1 MMMKDGVNINLVYN
15 SRQEG
20 LLPAETI
27 TNIAAM
33 PITLANLGNGTHM
46 LTVPYDCNSNMMDKL
61 MDVPGTCYEEITY
74 YGSRCLPLMQW
85 SIPDD
90 KITAVRNLLEKNLGV
105 TDVTLARLEVV
116 VDNPLRERG
125 DIYVDLDNARV
136 YECTKMYINKVFPLY
151 KDKEGQKVFYS
162 LFKDI
167 TETEK
172 GRMQLDGFAEID
184 KYGWM

>member
-1 MMMKDGVNINLVYN
+1 MKENGVKINLVYN

-27 TNIAAM
+27 TNIATM
-33 PITLANLGNGTHM
+33 PITLTNLGNGTH
-46 LTVPYDCNSNMMDKL
+46 LLNVPYDSYLMDKL
-61 MDVPGTCYEEITY
+61 MDVHGTCFEETTY
-74 YGSRCLPLMQW
+74 YGSRCLPLMRW
-85 SIPDD
+85 SVPDD

-136 YECTKMYINKVFPLY
+136 YECTKMYINKIFPLY

-172 GRMQLDGFAEID
+172 GCAQLDGFAEID